1 MFGRR
6 PSVAAIARIS
16 RPSIM
21 VCAFRPVLRDP
32 QAPGL
37 NQATARQCW
46 VQLGV
51 TLREPQ
57 PASLDQWVI
66 VKPLRHKKAEALEHR
81 PIPQG
86 FGVADEGVSI
96 RLSIGEVV
104 FETAL
109 DVPKATSSGRI
120 SE

>member
-1 MFGRR
+1 MLGRR
-6 PSVAAIARIS
+6 PSVVAIARTS

-21 VCAFRPVLRDP
+21 VRALRPVLWDP

-37 NQATARQCW
+37 HQATAWQCR

-51 TLREPQ
+51 PLREPQ
-57 PASLDQWVI
+57 PTRLDQWVI
-66 VKPLRHKKAEALEHR
+66 VKPLRHQKAEALEHR
-81 PIPQG
+81 TVPQG
-86 FGVADEGVSI
+86 LGVADEGMSI

-109 DVPKATSSGRI
+109 DVPQTTAGGRVG
-120 SE
+120 E